1 MNQEVFANRRKAF
14 LAQMRPGSM
23 AVLFAAPHGKRNSDV
38 HFEYRTCSYFYYLT
52 GVREQE
58 AAAIFM
64 AGSDKPYRLF
74 LMPKNPEMEMWEGK
88 RVGVEG
94 GKEVFQAD
102 ATFDCHTIEKEVR
115 EQLKQADTL
124 YHALGNYVEHDD
136 LVLRILKEHNPNPRR
151 GEKKFVRMERVQELL
166 NPMRLHK
173 DAAEIELLRRNCK
186 NSALAHKRA
195 MEFTKP
201 GQWEYQVEAEIEFWF
216 RHGGADDLAYAS
228 IVAGGNNATV
238 LHYKTNRDQLR
249 DGDLILIDAGGE
261 KDVYASDITR
271 TYPVN
276 GKFSKAQ
283 REIYEIVLKAQ
294 KDAIRAVKPG
304 VRFHD
309 VHAITVRSLVE
320 GLVRLGLLKG
330 DVDEIAKDR
339 AKYVA
344 FYPHNTSHWIGMDVH
359 DVGDYYAADGS
370 SAPLEAGHFLTIEP
384 GIYIGEDRTDVPAEY
399 RGIGI
404 RIEDDILVTAIGHEN
419 LTVDAPKE
427 IAEMEAIIGKGTR
440 AAI

>member
-14 LAQMRPGSM
+14 LAKMRPGSM
-23 AVLFAAPHGKRNSDV
+23 AVLFAAPHAQRNSDV

-74 LMPKNPEMEMWEGK
+74 VMPKNPEMEMWEGK
-88 RVGVEG
+88 RVGVEDA
-94 GKEVFQAD
+94 KKVFQAD
-102 ATFDCHTIEKEVR
+102 LTYDCHTIEKEVR

-124 YHALGNYVEHDD
+124 YHALGNYREHDD
-136 LVLRILKEHNPNPRR
+136 LVMRILKEHNPNPRR
-151 GEKKFVRMERVQELL
+151 GEKKFERMERVQELI

-173 DAAEIELLRRNCK
+173 DPAEIELLRRNCK
-186 NSALAHKRA
+186 NSALSHKRA

-201 GQWEYQVEAEIEFWF
+201 GQWEYQVEAETEFWF

-238 LHYKTNRDQLR
+238 LHYKTNRDQLK
-249 DGDLILIDAGGE
+249 DGQLLLIDAGGE
-261 KDVYASDITR
+261 MDVYASDITR

-276 GKFSKAQ
+276 GKFTKAQ
-283 REIYEIVLKAQ
+283 AEIYSIVLQAQ
-294 KDAIRAVKPG
+294 KDAIAAVKPG
-304 VRFHD
+304 IRFHE
-309 VHAITVRSLVE
+309 VHALTVRSLVA
-320 GLVRLGLLKG
+320 GLVKLGLLEG

-339 AKYVA
+339 NKYVA

-359 DVGDYYAADGS
+359 DCGDYYAADGTS
-370 SAPLEAGHFLTIEP
+370 QPLEAGHFLTIEP

-404 RIEDDILVTAIGHEN
+404 RIEDDILVTASGCEN
-419 LTVDAPKE
+419 LTIDAPKE
-427 IAEMEAIIGKGTR
+427 IAAMEAIIGTAKAR
-440 AAI
+440 